1 MTTATRQGP
10 YEKLIMTSEDL
21 KRTLSRMAHQVIET
35 NRGTGNLLLSGIHT
49 RGYPLAHRLAHK
61 IAELGDNL
69 VPVEELNIGPFR
81 DDIAGQRFVDSSLD
95 NKIDITGKRV
105 IIVDDVLFTGRS
117 VRAAMDA
124 LSILGRPG
132 YVELAVLIDRGH
144 RELPIKPDYVGKNLP
159 TSLYESVYVRLVEI
173 DGKDEGV
180 IVGGAE

>member
-1 MTTATRQGP
+1 MKAEANLTPCRLRKGGFFVTTATRQGP
-10 YEKLIMTSEDL
+10 YEKVIMTSEDL

-132 YVELAVLIDRGH
+132 YVAVSYTHLRAH
-144 RELPIKPDYVGKNLP
+144 E
-159 TSLYESVYVRLVEI
+159 T
-173 DGKDEGV
+173 
-180 IVGGAE
+180 

>member
-1 MTTATRQGP
+1 VTKATRRGP
-10 YEKLIMTSEDL
+10 FGKVIMTSEDL
-21 KRTLSRMAHQVIET
+21 KRTLSRMAHQIIET
-35 NRGTGNLLLSGIHT
+35 NRGTENLLLSGIHT
-49 RGYPLAHRLAHK
+49 RGYPLAHRLAYK

-69 VPVEELNIGPFR
+69 VPVEELNIGAFR
-81 DDIAGQRFVDSSLD
+81 DDRGGQRFADSLLD
-95 NKIDITGKRV
+95 NKVDITGKRV

-159 TSLYESVYVRLVEI
+159 TSLYERVYVRLVEI
-173 DGKDEGV
+173 DGKDEVV